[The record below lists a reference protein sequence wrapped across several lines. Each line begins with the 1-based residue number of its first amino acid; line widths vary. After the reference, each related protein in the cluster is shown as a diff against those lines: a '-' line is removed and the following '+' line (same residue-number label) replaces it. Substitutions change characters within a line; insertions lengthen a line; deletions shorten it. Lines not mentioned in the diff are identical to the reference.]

1 MKISWYLKTDQNTY
15 QGEVEAQEKT
25 EIAVNLSHE
34 TIASCVCRVNFPLQ
48 TGEKIFVNGFQSW
61 TYCPEH
67 DPHDL
72 DRSMQGV
79 PSFVIRKYGLDKSGD
94 EAFTHYGHKRGIF
107 TGYSWA
113 YFRLN
118 NIYHLFGSLDE
129 DPGYTRFIYD
139 ANKQVL
145 TMERDVSG
153 VTMDGRYHVL
163 DLFQASGSE
172 KEVFDGWFKE
182 LGITSRAAA
191 KLYGY
196 SSWYN
201 RYQDINADAIQDD
214 LAGCNTILKQGDLF
228 QIDDGWEP
236 YVGDWLE
243 ADQNKF
249 PGGMKDQADRIHKD
263 GYLAGLWLAPYV
275 AETKSCLYQNH
286 PDWFLQEDGHLLS
299 AGSNWSGYYALDF
312 DNQEVR
318 AYLKQVFDRIFNEWG
333 FDLVKLDFLFAAA
346 MKPTANETRAARM
359 HRAMIYLRSL
369 CKDHLILGCGVP
381 LFPAF
386 GLVDYCRIGPDM
398 SLSWDDVWYMKPLHK
413 ERISSA
419 HTIINTVVRHG
430 IDGRAWRNDPD
441 VFLLRKDNIKMN
453 EKQKMDLARINA
465 IYGGVFLTSDNPSSY
480 TPEMQQQYQHLR
492 QLSEA
497 KIISLAT
504 GKDEITANLLVD
516 GSPTVMNVSLKGR

>member
-48 TGEKIFVNGFQSW
+48 TGERIFVNGFQSW

-163 DLFQASGSE
+163 DLFQASGSG

-182 LGITSRAAA
+182 LGITSGAAA

-275 AETKSCLYQNH
+275 AETKSSLYQNH
-286 PDWFLQEDGHLLS
+286 PDWFLQEDGHPLS

-312 DNQEVR
+312 DNHEVR

-480 TPEMQQQYQHLR
+480 TPEMQQQYQQLR

-504 GKDEITANLLVD
+504 GKDKITANLLVD

>member
-1 MKISWYLKTDQNTY
+1 
-15 QGEVEAQEKT
+15 
-25 EIAVNLSHE
+25 
-34 TIASCVCRVNFPLQ
+34 
-48 TGEKIFVNGFQSW
+48 
-61 TYCPEH
+61 
-67 DPHDL
+67 
-72 DRSMQGV
+72 
-79 PSFVIRKYGLDKSGD
+79 
-94 EAFTHYGHKRGIF
+94 
-107 TGYSWA
+107 
-113 YFRLN
+113 
-118 NIYHLFGSLDE
+118 
-129 DPGYTRFIYD
+129 
-139 ANKQVL
+139 
-145 TMERDVSG
+145 
-153 VTMDGRYHVL
+153 
-163 DLFQASGSE
+163 
-172 KEVFDGWFKE
+172 
-182 LGITSRAAA
+182 
-191 KLYGY
+191 
-196 SSWYN
+196 SS
-201 RYQDINADAIQDD
+201 
-214 LAGCNTILKQGDLF
+214 
-228 QIDDGWEP
+228 
-236 YVGDWLE
+236 
-243 ADQNKF
+243 
-249 PGGMKDQADRIHKD
+249 
-263 GYLAGLWLAPYV
+263 
-275 AETKSCLYQNH
+275 LYQNH
-286 PDWFLQEDGHLLS
+286 PDWFLQEDGHPLS

-465 IYGGVFLTSDNPSSY
+465 IYGGVFLTSDNPSLY
-480 TPEMQQQYQHLR
+480 TPEMQQQYQQLR

-504 GKDEITANLLVD
+504 DKDEITANLLVD